1 MCKEQVLYVPWKG
14 LKFIMDNESNNSSN
28 DEFKKVDF
36 KDGTQNC
43 KSFFSSFFSNPIKT
57 LKNICNSKQNLFFN
71 TSIILLLAW
80 VLIMF
85 LYALLGNVYHT
96 NGLYIF
102 LSAIRDLTIP
112 IISVVFLAL
121 IIYCMAPNKDEKCS
135 LTNTITA
142 SIVCKIP
149 IILASFISLI
159 NLVSNKAYFITRPIT
174 YFCIAI
180 SLILTYF
187 AIKFLYKESEDF
199 KSFKKF
205 MVVEGIFYGIYLIL
219 SFLGIYM
226 V

>member
-1 MCKEQVLYVPWKG
+1 MEN
-14 LKFIMDNESNNSSN
+14 DSNNSSN

-43 KSFFSSFFSNPIKT
+43 KNFFSSFFSNPIKT
-57 LKNICNSKQNLFFN
+57 LKNISDSKHNLFFN
-71 TSIILLLAW
+71 TSIIILLVW

-85 LYALLGNVYHT
+85 LHTLLRNVYHT
-96 NGLYIF
+96 SALYTF

-112 IISVVFLAL
+112 IISVGFWAL
-121 IIYCMAPNKDEKCS
+121 IIYCMAPNKDEKCN
-135 LTNTITA
+135 LTNTLTA

-149 IILASFISLI
+149 IIFASFISLI
-159 NLVSNKAYFITRPIT
+159 NLVSDKAYFITNPIA

-180 SLILTYF
+180 SILLTYF

-205 MVVEGIFYGIYLIL
+205 MVIEGIFYGVYLIL

>member
-1 MCKEQVLYVPWKG
+1 MEN
-14 LKFIMDNESNNSSN
+14 DSNNTSN
-28 DEFKKVDF
+28 EEFTKVDF

-43 KSFFSSFFSNPIKT
+43 KNFFSSFFSNPIKT
-57 LKNICNSKQNLFFN
+57 LKNISESRRNLFFN
-71 TSIILLLAW
+71 TSIIILLAW

-85 LYALLGNVYHT
+85 LHALLGNVYHT

-112 IISVVFLAL
+112 IISVGFLAL

-149 IILASFISLI
+149 IIFVSLLSLI
-159 NLVSNKAYFITRPIT
+159 TLVSDKAYIIIKPIA

-180 SLILTYF
+180 SILLTYF
-187 AIKFLYKESEDF
+187 AVKFLYKESEDF

-205 MVVEGIFYGIYLIL
+205 MVVEGIFYGVYLIL

>member
-1 MCKEQVLYVPWKG
+1 MEN
-14 LKFIMDNESNNSSN
+14 DSNNTSN
-28 DEFKKVDF
+28 EEFTKVDF

-43 KSFFSSFFSNPIKT
+43 KNFFSSFFSNPIKT
-57 LKNICNSKQNLFFN
+57 LKNISESRRNLFFN
-71 TSIILLLAW
+71 TSIIILLAW

-85 LYALLGNVYHT
+85 LHALLGNVYHT

-112 IISVVFLAL
+112 IISVGFLAL

-149 IILASFISLI
+149 IIFVSLLSLI
-159 NLVSNKAYFITRPIT
+159 TLVSDKAYIIINPIA

-180 SLILTYF
+180 SILLTYF
-187 AIKFLYKESEDF
+187 AVKFLYKESEDF

-205 MVVEGIFYGIYLIL
+205 MVVEGIFYGVYLIL

>member
-1 MCKEQVLYVPWKG
+1 MEN
-14 LKFIMDNESNNSSN
+14 DSNNSSN
-28 DEFKKVDF
+28 DEFTKVDF

-43 KSFFSSFFSNPIKT
+43 KNFFSSFFSNPIKT
-57 LKNICNSKQNLFFN
+57 LKNISDSKHNLFFN
-71 TSIILLLAW
+71 TSIIILLFW

-85 LYALLGNVYHT
+85 FHALLGNVYHT
-96 NGLYIF
+96 SGLYIF

-112 IISVVFLAL
+112 IISVGFLAL

-135 LTNTITA
+135 LTNTITS

-149 IILASFISLI
+149 IIFASFISLI
-159 NLVSNKAYFITRPIT
+159 NLVSNKAYYITNPIT

-180 SLILTYF
+180 SLVLTYF

-205 MVVEGIFYGIYLIL
+205 MVIEGIFYGVYLIL

>member
-1 MCKEQVLYVPWKG
+1 MEN
-14 LKFIMDNESNNSSN
+14 DSNNSSN

-43 KSFFSSFFSNPIKT
+43 KNFFSSFFSNPIKT
-57 LKNICNSKQNLFFN
+57 LKNISDSKHNLFFN
-71 TSIILLLAW
+71 TSIIILLVW

-85 LYALLGNVYHT
+85 LNTLLRNVYHT
-96 NGLYIF
+96 SALYTF

-112 IISVVFLAL
+112 IISVGFLAL
-121 IIYCMAPNKDEKCS
+121 IIYCMAPNKDEKCN
-135 LTNTITA
+135 LTNTLTA

-149 IILASFISLI
+149 IIFASFISLI
-159 NLVSNKAYFITRPIT
+159 NLVSDKAYFITNPIA

-180 SLILTYF
+180 SILLTYF

-205 MVVEGIFYGIYLIL
+205 MVIEGIFYGVYLIL